1 MSLPPQLLIVAE
13 DVLSLEVLKKVL
25 IATGRAH
32 DIFREVNE
40 RGFGNIRKGIP
51 KYLGA
56 SRGMRHVVLTDL
68 DQAPCAPGLRRDWG
82 VAEVPEG
89 LQFRVAVRET
99 EAWLLAD
106 RAGFAQFAKVDV
118 KKVPAEPE
126 RLPDPKQAL
135 VNLVRGSRSKRLAA
149 EIVPPQGGS
158 RVSMGPFYNERLS
171 EFVREH
177 WDVSVAAEVA
187 PSLLRTV
194 ERLRSFL

>member
-82 VAEVPEG
+82 VAVVPEG

-106 RAGFAQFAKVDV
+106 RAGFAAFAKVDV
-118 KKVPAEPE
+118 KKLPAEP
-126 RLPDPKQAL
+126 
-135 VNLVRGSRSKRLAA
+135 
-149 EIVPPQGGS
+149 
-158 RVSMGPFYNERLS
+158 
-171 EFVREH
+171 
-177 WDVSVAAEVA
+177 
-187 PSLLRTV
+187 
-194 ERLRSFL
+194 